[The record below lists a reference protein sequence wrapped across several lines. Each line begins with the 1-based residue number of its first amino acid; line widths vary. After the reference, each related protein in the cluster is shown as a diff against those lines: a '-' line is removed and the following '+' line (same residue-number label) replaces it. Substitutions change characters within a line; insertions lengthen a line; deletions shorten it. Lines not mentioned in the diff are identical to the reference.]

1 MDEERK
7 RILRM
12 LAEGKISTDECA
24 ELLEALAD
32 RREAPKP
39 EDVIQ
44 PGKPQRATW
53 PYMLLILLGGLA
65 GIVLISL
72 LAGITIPAFR
82 RTGFSFLPVAMTAR
96 AGAFGMVAFIF
107 WIWMIVDCLGRA
119 PYDFRLLF
127 TQNREHDK
135 WIWIAIVILTQ
146 WVGALAYF
154 LLIRQPARSIAPLS
168 PPRASASPPP
178 PAPAR
183 HPDYTPPPRARSLA
197 WLLVLCILALVPL
210 LLALPGLLHTPF
222 GPRLTS
228 RHMHS
233 PIFIFSPLAF
243 VGIVAGVFWL
253 CMLVSCLARDYRDF
267 GTLVP
272 SDPAADKIVWLL
284 IILFIPLIGAI
295 AYHVAVRRRLRP
307 ATYHST

>member
-127 TQNREHDK
+127 TQTREHDK
-135 WIWIAIVILTQ
+135 WIWIAIVVLTH
-146 WVGALAYF
+146 WVGALLYF
-154 LLIRQPARSIAPLS
+154 LLIRQPARSVAPLS
-168 PPRASASPPP
+168 PPRASAPPP
-178 PAPAR
+178 PPGR
-183 HPDYTPPPRARSLA
+183 DPDYVPPPRARSLK
-197 WLLVLCILALVPL
+197 WPL
-210 LLALPGLLHTPF
+210 LLPLCTALVLVWILPVLIDGANAVNWDGNLYLQYGGKVSAVLL
-222 GPRLTS
+222 G
-228 RHMHS
+228 
-233 PIFIFSPLAF
+233 
-243 VGIVAGVFWL
+243 VVAAVFWF

-267 GTLVP
+267 GTLIP

-284 IILFIPLIGAI
+284 IILFIPVIGAI
-295 AYHVAVRRRLRP
+295 AYHVAVRRRVRP
-307 ATYHST
+307 APQHSA